1 MDMTAVQKKL
11 FIGLIRDMTMDNAIS
26 SEKAGEILGILRS
39 IVDAGPEGGKADG
52 ADDDGDS
59 DADGNEVDDETV
71 GGDNADEADDPE
83 DDAMFG
89 KGRDHNDHDAR
100 TEMVID
106 ILALMTA
113 AFLVAAGVR

>member
-26 SEKAGEILGILRS
+26 SEKAGEILGILRG
-39 IVDAGPEGGKADG
+39 IVDTMPEGGEDEAEG
-52 ADDDGDS
+52 ADNDGDS
-59 DADGNEVDDETV
+59 DADGNEADDETV
-71 GGDNADEADDPE
+71 GGDNADEDNDAE
-83 DDAMFG
+83 D
-89 KGRDHNDHDAR
+89 DAR